1 MVEEKLPQQI
11 YNILEKSYET
21 FYVVFL
27 EVCKSY
33 GITPIGFNIK
43 RRPCV
48 GKPNK
53 NFLFLCG
60 KDLAATQFKLIEL
73 TTTES
78 VQKLF
83 DLNIEFISKFS
94 LYIKQ
99 DWLLITNQLEK
110 YEKKLRFKNLKK
122 IRMLTSTDVL
132 NFACLEHFESHCQ
145 FFRLKSR
152 FFYFCENFIP
162 DFENLHYLLHLNE

>member
-48 GKPNK
+48 CKPNK

-132 NFACLEHFESHCQ
+132 NFACL
-145 FFRLKSR
+145 
-152 FFYFCENFIP
+152 
-162 DFENLHYLLHLNE
+162 